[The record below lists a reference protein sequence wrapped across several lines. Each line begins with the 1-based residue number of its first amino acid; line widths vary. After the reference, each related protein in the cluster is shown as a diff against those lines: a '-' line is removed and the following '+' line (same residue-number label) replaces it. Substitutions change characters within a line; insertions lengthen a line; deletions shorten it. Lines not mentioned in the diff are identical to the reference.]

1 MPIYQSIVLAV
12 VQGIAEFLP
21 ISSTGHL
28 ILFPWFLGWK
38 DPGLTF
44 DVALHAGTLLAVL
57 VFFWR
62 MYVDMIKAAAG
73 FGDSKKPEVRENRKL
88 FWLLVLGTIPGAI
101 AGALFEKKADSVLR
115 NPVIIGIALIVVALV
130 MWAGE
135 KLTRDSESLTG
146 VSVLDAV
153 IVGIAQAFAVIPG
166 VSRSGSTMSLGLF
179 RSMKR
184 ETAARFSFLLSAPII
199 AGAVILKTYQVHKA
213 GGLPADMRMPFLAGV
228 IVSALVG
235 FFVIGWLIRFL
246 ETRTF
251 KPFVIYRIALGVIV
265 LALGL
270 GLHGKP

>member
-1 MPIYQSIVLAV
+1 MPIYQAVVLAI

-57 VFFWR
+57 VYFWR
-62 MYVDMIKAAAG
+62 MWVDMIKAAAG
-73 FGDSKKPEVRENRKL
+73 LGDASNPRVKENRKL
-88 FWLLVLGTIPGAI
+88 FWLLVIATIPGGI
-101 AGALFEKKADSVLR
+101 AGVLFEKKADTAFR
-115 NPVIIGIALIVVALV
+115 NPVVIGVALIVVALV

-135 KLTRDSESLTG
+135 KITQDSESLTQ
-146 VSVLDAV
+146 VPLLDAV

-166 VSRSGSTMSLGLF
+166 VSRSGSTMAAGLL
-179 RSMKR
+179 RNMKR
-184 ETAARFSFLLSAPII
+184 ETAARFSFLLSTPII
-199 AGAVILKTYQVHKA
+199 AGAVLLKAAQVHHA
-213 GGLPADMRMPFLAGV
+213 GGLPASMRAPFLAGV
-228 IVSALVG
+228 IVSAVVG

-246 ETRTF
+246 ESRTF
-251 KPFVIYRIALGVIV
+251 KPFIIYRIALGVLV

-270 GLHGKP
+270 GLHR

>member
-1 MPIYQSIVLAV
+1 MPLYQAIVLAI

-44 DVALHAGTLLAVL
+44 DVALHAGTLLAVF
-57 VFFWR
+57 VYFWR
-62 MYVDMIKAAAG
+62 MWVDMIMAAAG
-73 FGDSKKPEVRENRKL
+73 LGDSKDPDVRENRRL
-88 FWLLVLGTIPGAI
+88 FWLLVIATIPGAI
-101 AGALFEKKADSVLR
+101 AGVLFEKKADTAFR
-115 NPVIIGIALIVVALV
+115 NPLVIGVALIVVALV

-135 KLTRDSESLTG
+135 RLTRDNESLKE
-146 VSVLDAV
+146 VSLFDAV

-166 VSRSGSTMSLGLF
+166 VSRSGSTMSAGLL
-179 RSMKR
+179 RNMKR
-184 ETAARFSFLLSAPII
+184 ETAARFSFLLSTPII
-199 AGAVILKTYQVHKA
+199 AGAVLLKAHEVHKA
-213 GGLPADMRMPFLAGV
+213 GGLPPDMRMPFLAGI
-228 IVSALVG
+228 IVSAVVG

-251 KPFVIYRIALGVIV
+251 KPFIIYRIALGVLV

-270 GLHGKP
+270 GLHR

>member
-1 MPIYQSIVLAV
+1 MPIYQAVVLAV
-12 VQGIAEFLP
+12 VQGITEFLP

-28 ILFPWFLGWK
+28 ILFPWFLRWK

-57 VFFWR
+57 AFFWR
-62 MYVDMIKAAAG
+62 MWVDMIKAAAG
-73 FGDSKKPEVRENRKL
+73 FGDSTKPEVRENRKL

-101 AGALFEKKADSVLR
+101 AGALFEKKADTVLR

-130 MWAGE
+130 MLAGE
-135 KLTRDSESLTG
+135 KLTRDTGSLTG
-146 VSVLDAV
+146 VSALDAL

-199 AGAVILKTYQVHKA
+199 AGAVVLKTYQVHKA